1 MLTMN
6 LAEPSGSSAAEK
18 PPVKKIIFALQ
29 MLSTIVSTE
38 VSMAASSSVMNGTKF
53 TFAPACSKAFAES
66 YSEFVPGKTGM

>member
-18 PPVKKIIFALQ
+18 PPAKKIMFALQ
-29 MLSTIVSTE
+29 MLSTIVSTDA
-38 VSMAASSSVMNGTKF
+38 SIAASSSVTNGTKF